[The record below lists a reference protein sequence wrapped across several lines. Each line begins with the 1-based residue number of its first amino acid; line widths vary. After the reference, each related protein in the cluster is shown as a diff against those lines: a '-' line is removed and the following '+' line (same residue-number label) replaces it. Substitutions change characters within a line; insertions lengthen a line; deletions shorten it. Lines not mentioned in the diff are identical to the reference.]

1 MFIKALFL
9 QAKGNRRDRI
19 AIISDML
26 LCAVEGTKK
35 TEIMYKVGLSSAQ
48 LNKYVPTLVRSELL
62 EILKQK
68 NVTIYKTTA
77 KGKSF
82 LETFDVLIKLL
93 D

>member
-1 MFIKALFL
+1 MLLKGLLL
-9 QAKGNRRDRI
+9 QSKSGRRDRI
-19 AIISDML
+19 SIISDML

-35 TEIMYKVGLSSAQ
+35 TEIMYKVGLSTAQ

-68 NVTIYKTTA
+68 SVTIYKTTA

-82 LETFDVLIKLL
+82 LETFDTLIKLL

>member
-9 QAKGNRRDRI
+9 QTKGNRRDRI

-35 TEIMYKVGLSSAQ
+35 TEIMYKVGLSTAQ

-82 LETFDVLIKLL
+82 LETFDTLIKLL

>member
-1 MFIKALFL
+1 MFIKALLL
-9 QAKGNRRDRI
+9 QTKGNRRDRI

-35 TEIMYKVGLSSAQ
+35 TEIMYKVGLSTAQ

-62 EILKQK
+62 ETLKQK

-82 LETFDVLIKLL
+82 LETFDTLIKLL